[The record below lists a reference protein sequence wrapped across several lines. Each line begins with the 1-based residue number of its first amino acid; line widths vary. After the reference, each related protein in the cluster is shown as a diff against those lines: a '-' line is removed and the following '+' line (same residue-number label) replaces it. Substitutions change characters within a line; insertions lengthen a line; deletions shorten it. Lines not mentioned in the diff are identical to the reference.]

1 MLFQKFLKLS
11 SCFFFSFSWFDWVI
25 STSLSSKSL
34 SHSSTSSNLL
44 TWFLQVYH
52 SLQVI
57 VFFSIDWFFFMFSPF
72 LLRFSLC
79 SFISLLSLASIF
91 MNITLNS
98 LSGRSLI
105 TILFSSFSEALS
117 CCIVWNIFLCLLIFP
132 NFLCWFLYVR
142 IRCLSWFVKN
152 SFL

>member
-11 SCFFFSFSWFDWVI
+11 SCFFSFSRFDWVI

-52 SLQVI
+52 SLQII

-79 SFISLLSLASIF
+79 SFVSLLSLARIF

-98 LSGRSLI
+98 LLEDHLLPFCLVLFLRFCLVVLCGIFSFASLFFL
-105 TILFSSFSEALS
+105 TFCVCS
-117 CCIVWNIFLCLLIFP
+117 CI
-132 NFLCWFLYVR
+132 
-142 IRCLSWFVKN
+142 
-152 SFL
+152 